1 MNKIKWWPGSN
12 NGKIGLALCIF
23 AVVYGIL
30 LPSALSFLHHFLG
43 MYMYIDGIVGLSIE
57 IILSIVAFYFS
68 FKAIFKNKDRT
79 VLTIVPFCMLCLV
92 SGFWLVF
99 AVAEVVFPH

>member
-1 MNKIKWWPGSN
+1 MNKVKWWPVSSG
-12 NGKIGLALCIF
+12 GKIALALCIV

-30 LPSALSFLHHFLG
+30 LPSALSFLHQFLG
-43 MYMYIDGIVGLSIE
+43 MYMDGIAGLSIE

-79 VLTIVPFCMLCLV
+79 ILTIVPFCMLCLV
-92 SGFWLVF
+92 GGFWLLF
-99 AVAEVVFPH
+99 AVGEVVFPH